1 MRVHILDGP
10 MGTELERRGVPL
22 PPPLWTATAVLDRPE
37 TVTAIH
43 RDYEAAGADVHTS
56 ATFRTTARAL
66 AGTAWADRWAGL
78 AARAVE
84 LCRAGVGPDATI
96 AGSIAPLE
104 DCYRPDLTP
113 ADDELAA
120 EHAALARVL
129 ADAGCDLLLVETM
142 PTTRELAAATT
153 AAADTGRPVWAAIT
167 LGPRG
172 DFFDTAGVR
181 HAMDVALEAGAE
193 AFLINCTPPDVISA
207 VLPELHAHRPEARLG
222 AYGNNIFVGHTDWS
236 PERYAAEG
244 LRWTAAGARIV
255 GGCCGTTPEHLRA
268 LATALGGTAPV
279 PGA

>member
-1 MRVHILDGP
+1 
-10 MGTELERRGVPL
+10 
-22 PPPLWTATAVLDRPE
+22 VLDRPE

-43 RDYEAAGADVHTS
+43 RDYAAAGADVHTS

-66 AGTAWADRWAGL
+66 AGTAGAHQGTHRWAHL
-78 AARAVE
+78 ATRAVE

-142 PTTRELAAATT
+142 PTTRELAAATA
-153 AAADTGRPVWAAIT
+153 AAADTGRPVWSAIT

-181 HAMDVALEAGAE
+181 NAMDVALEAGAE
-193 AFLINCTPPDVISA
+193 AFLINCTAPDFISA
-207 VLPELHAHRPEARLG
+207 VLPELLAHRPEATLG

-244 LRWTAAGARIV
+244 LRWAAAGARIV
-255 GGCCGTTPEHLRA
+255 GGCCGTTPEHTRA
-268 LATALGGTAPV
+268 LATALGGTAQP